1 MKINLSNPRNYTS
14 TYPQSPKIY
23 FHLPPLNHHQPNK
36 MSTHPYSPRNIP
48 PSYPHHPTLTHKE
61 CPKNKPP
68 PPSPT
73 HINFSP
79 TPNHPKCTSSLPTT
93 STGSK
98 RCLVTPS
105 NQNYTFIYPNP
116 PLKNVQ
122 PSLTTQNILPS
133 TPVCYFVVRWIASKY
148 NKKTFG
154 KQLFESCCQNP
165 WKTLA
170 EKCRICKCDCTCP

>member
-79 TPNHPKCTSSLPTT
+79 TPNHPKCTSSLPTHFYRFQKMF
-93 STGSK
+93 S
-98 RCLVTPS
+98 
-105 NQNYTFIYPNP
+105 YPQQPKLYFHLPQP
-116 PLKNVQ
+116 PLEECPTIFNHPKYTSIYFCLLFCGKMDCLKVQ
-122 PSLTTQNILPS
+122 
-133 TPVCYFVVRWIASKY
+133 
-148 NKKTFG
+148 
-154 KQLFESCCQNP
+154 
-165 WKTLA
+165 
-170 EKCRICKCDCTCP
+170 